1 MSDDDSFS
9 QIEENELKFSHI
21 GLCISAISAIS
32 LILREIFLTVYVQY
46 SACHILHGDGS
57 EFFSSSDREISA
69 PSPGPEEEIL

>member
-46 SACHILHGDGS
+46 SACHILHGDW
-57 EFFSSSDREISA
+57 
-69 PSPGPEEEIL
+69 

>member
-32 LILREIFLTVYVQY
+32 LILREMFLTVYSIVRATY
-46 SACHILHGDGS
+46 YMVIGS
-57 EFFSSSDREISA
+57 EFFYSSDREISA

>member
-32 LILREIFLTVYVQY
+32 LILREIFLTVYSIVRATY
-46 SACHILHGDGS
+46 YMVIGS

-69 PSPGPEEEIL
+69 KSRT